1 MIAHI
6 LFSSSKGNC
15 TLVRHEGT
23 QILIDCGKS
32 ARAVCTAINDA
43 GGNAEKI
50 DAVFITH
57 EHSDHTSALDV
68 LCSKKEF
75 DIHTTKKSAPKLLS
89 KERVAPHVV
98 IHETEYEVTVGTLTV
113 KSFPLPHDS
122 ADHVG
127 YIITDTEG
135 DVLGIATD
143 MGHITKCAEENLS
156 SCKKVIIE
164 ANHDHEMLME
174 GPYPADLKRRILSKR
189 GHLSNTDCSL
199 LACTLAKA
207 GCKAFVLAH
216 ISPENNTPEI
226 AHAEVRCAL
235 DSEGFSDLPLECALP
250 DFPVKVG

>member
-1 MIAHI
+1 M

-15 TLVRHEGT
+15 TLIRHGET

-32 ARAVCTAINDA
+32 ARAVCNAIEAA
-43 GGNAEKI
+43 GGNSNKI

-57 EHSDHTSALDV
+57 EHSDHTSALEV
-68 LCSKKEF
+68 LCSKKNF
-75 DIHTTKKSAPKLLS
+75 DIHTTKKSAPRLLA
-89 KERVAPHVV
+89 KERVAPHV
-98 IHETEYEVTVGTLTV
+98 ITHDTRYTVTVGTVTV
-113 KSFPLPHDS
+113 SSFPLPHDS

-127 YIITDTEG
+127 YVVTDTDG
-135 DVLGIATD
+135 DVLGLATD
-143 MGHITKCAEENLS
+143 MGHVTECALENLC

-164 ANHDHEMLME
+164 ANHDIEMLME

-189 GHLSNTDCSL
+189 GHLSNAECGL

-226 AHAEVRCAL
+226 AHTEVRCAL
-235 DSEGFSDLPLECALP
+235 DSEGFSNIPLECALP
-250 DFPVKVG
+250 DFPVEVC